1 MKSTTSQNT
10 IICLR
15 EMFARFGYPD
25 TIISDNGSQFTSPE
39 LKAFIRELGARHVT
53 TAPYH
58 PSSNGLA
65 ERFVQSLQKALRKG
79 KSTESLDE
87 TLHKFLLTYR
97 NTPHATNKRGPGESD
112 VRSTPAI

>member
-1 MKSTTSQNT
+1 
-10 IICLR
+10 
-15 EMFARFGYPD
+15 MFARFGYPD